1 MLMEVSGENAAGDSP
16 GPRGAARMA
25 CVEASSGVAPLIAR
39 EDGGGAD
46 ERMPAIASTIIA
58 STAEVPLETGDP
70 GIQRCAPASTD
81 PSRSARAGRST
92 TCPAGTSSGQRGEA
106 QSLYRSGF
114 AATSLEAAPLDDPH
128 CVTIR
133 RDGIRQRPEPRPRLL
148 AARYRPDMATRRAS
162 CSCGQLTVE
171 VGGDPVR
178 VSICHCLACQ
188 RRTGSVFG
196 MQARWPREQVR
207 IEGDAT
213 EYVRISD
220 EGEERS
226 FFFCPRCGATVYYRP
241 DPEHIAVPIGAFADP
256 KFPAPRVSVW
266 EDRMH
271 PWVGLPDGIEH
282 IG

>member
-1 MLMEVSGENAAGDSP
+1 
-16 GPRGAARMA
+16 
-25 CVEASSGVAPLIAR
+25 
-39 EDGGGAD
+39 
-46 ERMPAIASTIIA
+46 
-58 STAEVPLETGDP
+58 
-70 GIQRCAPASTD
+70 
-81 PSRSARAGRST
+81 
-92 TCPAGTSSGQRGEA
+92 
-106 QSLYRSGF
+106 
-114 AATSLEAAPLDDPH
+114 
-128 CVTIR
+128 
-133 RDGIRQRPEPRPRLL
+133 
-148 AARYRPDMATRRAS
+148 MATRRAS

-171 VGGDPVR
+171 VEGNPVR

-188 RRTGSVFG
+188 RRTGSAFG

-226 FFFCPRCGATVYYRP
+226 FFFCPTCGATVYYWS
-241 DPEHIAVPIGAFADP
+241 DPERIAVPVGAFADP
-256 KFPAPRVSVW
+256 NFPAPRVSVW